1 MISGVQC
8 SVTLYRK
15 MASQMSLSTTN
26 RVTMSPTMGSLDSS
40 SRCIICCGK
49 TKTINVQHSHLS
61 TYYYNSQMI
70 RQGDMTPMCHFCD
83 IRHPFDH
90 RTRQNVILT
99 TSTLSGIQ
107 YAEGWTWGGQVPTHC
122 DMEAI
127 PGGKIVTLKKA
138 WERAYLSNPLPI
150 DTVLVAGLEDIR
162 DLAKLYQDKHTMSEM
177 AELISEDVINSI
189 ENLQRVV
196 QDHSEKHDVKD
207 TLAVATIVHVPAMYW
222 RDTDGEYPTTD
233 YLNLKEVVDRTNL
246 KIQAFNLKNGRR
258 SAPRLQQAGD
268 RGKPNKRVYM
278 WHSWVGDK
286 KEDMMD
292 LKDPQRFGLARL
304 IIKYFEKGTPLSVQ
318 HLF

>member
-83 IRHPFDH
+83 IRHHVDH

-127 PGGKIVTLKKA
+127 PGGKIVTLKRT

-207 TLAVATIVHVPAMYW
+207 KLDVGTIVRP
-222 RDTDGEYPTTD
+222 
-233 YLNLKEVVDRTNL
+233 
-246 KIQAFNLKNGRR
+246 
-258 SAPRLQQAGD
+258 
-268 RGKPNKRVYM
+268 VYAISVSIM
-278 WHSWVGDK
+278 TCTLLRK
-286 KEDMMD
+286 K
-292 LKDPQRFGLARL
+292 
-304 IIKYFEKGTPLSVQ
+304 
-318 HLF
+318 